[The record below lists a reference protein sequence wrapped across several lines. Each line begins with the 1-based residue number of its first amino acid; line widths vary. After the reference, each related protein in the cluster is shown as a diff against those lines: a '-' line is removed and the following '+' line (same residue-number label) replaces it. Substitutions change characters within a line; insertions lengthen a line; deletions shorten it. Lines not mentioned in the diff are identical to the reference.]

1 MNAEDK
7 QINDDDKVQQ
17 LLSLQNRKQIVPNV
31 DLNRAETFGGIY
43 SRLSKEE
50 IFVEYVNFLRTF
62 PDLLDTE
69 KVKLVKIVKDELC
82 IDKIVQD
89 INTCNFDRLVD
100 THQSSYLIEH
110 LSIKLG
116 FSLRI
121 LCPPVKS
128 CILCEKTLTLNNKAT
143 QVMVHSVTGPQ
154 LFSKYSYRCC
164 NCKLVKKAKVNKTA
178 KDNAQDIYYHSDQY
192 GNLKNGWMFYKKNH
206 PPFVKESNEV
216 YFTSTMIKS
225 YVNNLCHAWMSMEG
239 QAEAFNQTWLN
250 SDEVFLVKLFL
261 ANNPKVGKH
270 FDQKMKVTNA
280 EEDLDFPH
288 NENSNES
295 EGKKI
300 FSGMAE
306 MHRKSLSQVNT
317 ISTCN
322 SPIIIM
328 VKFNL
333 KSR

>member
-1 MNAEDK
+1 M
-7 QINDDDKVQQ
+7 
-17 LLSLQNRKQIVPNV
+17 
-31 DLNRAETFGGIY
+31 
-43 SRLSKEE
+43 
-50 IFVEYVNFLRTF
+50 
-62 PDLLDTE
+62 
-69 KVKLVKIVKDELC
+69 VKDELC
-82 IDKIVQD
+82 IDKILQD

-154 LFSKYSYRCC
+154 LFSKYSYRCR

-206 PPFVKESNEV
+206 PPFVKASNEV

-261 ANNPKVGKH
+261 ANNSKVGK
-270 FDQKMKVTNA
+270 
-280 EEDLDFPH
+280 
-288 NENSNES
+288 NEMNE
-295 EGKKI
+295 GD
-300 FSGMAE
+300 
-306 MHRKSLSQVNT
+306 
-317 ISTCN
+317 
-322 SPIIIM
+322 
-328 VKFNL
+328 
-333 KSR
+333 